1 MYKATLIKK
10 LSEGMTGEKLDA
22 FISAAN
28 TLEES
33 ENMSLLD
40 ALMEIKD
47 QIEEANVVTK
57 GVDKGDSAAAGTD
70 EKGSK
75 KKKTEKVWD
84 DTTDQKPAQNKGGS
98 VSEEI
103 DDDDED
109 EIEIEDEDLEE
120 FEESKSLRDSV
131 LSKII
136 DEKISVEEDVN
147 ALFAGE
153 DLSEDFKSKATTI
166 FEAAIASKI
175 SSYKEAINEAIEYV
189 IEEEIEAISEEL
201 TSNINKYLDYVV
213 EEWMKQNEI
222 AVEHGLRNEITEGFI
237 GGLKNLF
244 IENYIEIPEGSENI
258 LDSTIEEKLKL
269 EEEFEA
275 QIQKNIEFVSEIKSL
290 KKAAIINEAVKGLI
304 DTEAEKLRELAEEVR
319 FDGADL
325 FESKVTQ
332 LKESYFKKSVKPG
345 EGVDNTELLAEEKI
359 TDTAMK
365 SYVDNLG
372 RYLK

>member
-10 LSEGMTGEKLDA
+10 LSEGLTGEELDA

-28 TLEES
+28 ALEES

-47 QIEEANVVTK
+47 QIEEASVVTK
-57 GVDKGDSAAAGTD
+57 GADKGDSAAAGTD
-70 EKGSK
+70 EQGNK
-75 KKKTEKVWD
+75 KKKIEKVWD

-98 VSEEI
+98 VSEEV
-103 DDDDED
+103 DDEDED
-109 EIEIEDEDLEE
+109 EIEIEEEEIEE
-120 FEESKSLRDSV
+120 FEESKSLRDLV

-147 ALFAGE
+147 ALFDGE

-166 FEAAIASKI
+166 FEAAVASKI
-175 SSYKEAINEAIEYV
+175 STYKKAINEAIEYV

-213 EEWMKQNEI
+213 EEWMEQNEI
-222 AVEHGLRNEITEGFI
+222 AIEHGLRTEITEGFI

-269 EEEFEA
+269 EEEFES
-275 QIQKNIEFVSEIKSL
+275 QIQKNIELVSEIKSL

-319 FDGADL
+319 FDSADL

-359 TDTAMK
+359 TDTVMK

>member
-10 LSEGMTGEKLDA
+10 LSEGLTGEELDA

-28 TLEES
+28 ALEES

-47 QIEEANVVTK
+47 QIEEASVVTK
-57 GVDKGDSAAAGTD
+57 GADKGDSAAAGTD
-70 EKGSK
+70 EQGNK
-75 KKKTEKVWD
+75 KKKIEKVWD

-98 VSEEI
+98 VSEEV
-103 DDDDED
+103 DDED
-109 EIEIEDEDLEE
+109 EDEDEIEE
-120 FEESKSLRDSV
+120 FEESKSLRDLV

-147 ALFAGE
+147 ALFDGE

-175 SSYKEAINEAIEYV
+175 STYKEAINEAIEYV

-213 EEWMKQNEI
+213 EEWMEQNEI
-222 AVEHGLRNEITEGFI
+222 AIEHGLRTEITEGFI

-269 EEEFEA
+269 EEEFES
-275 QIQKNIEFVSEIKSL
+275 QIQKNIELVSEIKSL

-319 FDGADL
+319 FDSADL

-359 TDTAMK
+359 TDTVMK

>member
-10 LSEGMTGEKLDA
+10 LSEGLTGEELDA

-28 TLEES
+28 ALEES

-47 QIEEANVVTK
+47 QIEEASVVTK
-57 GVDKGDSAAAGTD
+57 GADKGDSAAAGTD
-70 EKGSK
+70 EQGNK
-75 KKKTEKVWD
+75 KKKIEKVWD

-98 VSEEI
+98 VSEEV
-103 DDDDED
+103 DDEDED
-109 EIEIEDEDLEE
+109 EIEIEEEEIEE
-120 FEESKSLRDSV
+120 FEESKSLRDLV

-147 ALFAGE
+147 ALFDGE

-175 SSYKEAINEAIEYV
+175 STYKEAINEAIEYV

-213 EEWMKQNEI
+213 EEWMEQNEI
-222 AVEHGLRNEITEGFI
+222 AIEHGLRTEITEGFI

-269 EEEFEA
+269 EEEFES
-275 QIQKNIEFVSEIKSL
+275 QIQKNIELVSEIKSL

-319 FDGADL
+319 FDSADL

-359 TDTAMK
+359 TDTVMK